1 MCVLAAWGAL
11 QTVLVLVAVVI
22 VIVLIVLMSTR
33 KPGEGRAGFGEAP
46 EEEKGAEEEQ
56 PGESEETQ

>member
-1 MCVLAAWGAL
+1 MYVIAAWGAL
-11 QTVLVLVAVVI
+11 QTVLVIAAVVI

-33 KPGEGRAGFGEAP
+33 KPSEEGADFGEAP
-46 EEEKGAEEEQ
+46 AEEKGAEEER